1 MERLMCEVKDN
12 RSSNKQDILTKI
24 KSSELYKKLKK
35 IKNIEIIIAVVVC
48 VLVVGIYAIANTA
61 NKSKSKKPTTVITQA
76 TLDSAAKELSEILSS
91 IKGAGKIK
99 VLITYDGKG
108 EIIPAQ
114 TINTHT
120 NVTIDNSGNS
130 TRTTETTTETKN
142 TVIVQKNGSS
152 EPIILKEILPN
163 IVGIIV
169 VAEGAANI
177 NVRVALLRAVQAA
190 TGVKIDRIEV
200 FEMAK

>member
-1 MERLMCEVKDN
+1 MNEIKDN
-12 RSSNKQDILTKI
+12 RGKKKDILSKI
-24 KSSELYKKLKK
+24 KESDIFQKIKK
-35 IKNIEIIIAVVVC
+35 IKNIEIIVAVVIC
-48 VLVVGIYAIANTA
+48 VLVVGIYVIANTA
-61 NKSKSKKPTTVITQA
+61 QKSKSTKSTTVITQA
-76 TLDSAAKELSEILSS
+76 TLDNAANELAEILSS

-169 VAEGAANI
+169 VAEGATNVS
-177 NVRVALLRAVQAA
+177 VRVALLRAVQAA
-190 TGVKIDRIEV
+190 TGVKIDKIEV
-200 FEMAK
+200 FEMTK